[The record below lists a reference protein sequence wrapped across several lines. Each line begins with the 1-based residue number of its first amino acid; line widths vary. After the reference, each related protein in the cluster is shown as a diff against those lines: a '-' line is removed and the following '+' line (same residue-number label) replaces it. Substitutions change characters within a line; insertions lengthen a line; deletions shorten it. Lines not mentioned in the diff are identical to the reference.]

1 VPLVFS
7 ARPEPGDDSVLA
19 QLPAPALSW
28 LAALAESPSAS
39 RTTLDFLRQELAKC
53 DMHAL
58 ERRLAM
64 HRALDGVHNSV
75 TSFALQEASQ
85 IVDQLRAS
93 LRAPTGESA
102 AHDQVCGQGGT
113 DCGLDRDLAPLPES
127 MRVKLTSLQS
137 SPSVSEGMYQLIRSQ
152 LLQVPGKAWSKKKA
166 TRIAFDAVYQAL
178 ASHALAELAQLLGAL
193 RAALEC
199 PGSAAAGPDCALQRR
214 QRKYLVREAAVGL
227 AWDKDAKDM
236 SGRVGE
242 CEDDACEFVEP
253 GVDYPVNALEM
264 HRHVSSWR
272 KCCALCRRDPGCVF
286 WTWASPA
293 WQVESTQLLLLNK
306 RN

>member
-1 VPLVFS
+1 
-7 ARPEPGDDSVLA
+7 
-19 QLPAPALSW
+19 
-28 LAALAESPSAS
+28 
-39 RTTLDFLRQELAKC
+39 
-53 DMHAL
+53 MHAL

-64 HRALDGVHNSV
+64 HRAVDGVHNSV

-93 LRAPTGESA
+93 LRAPASGESSA
-102 AHDQVCGQGGT
+102 DDQVCGQGGK
-113 DCGLDRDLAPLPES
+113 CGMESDLATLPQS

-137 SPSVSEGMYQLIRSQ
+137 SPSVSEGMYQLIRRQ

-166 TRIAFDAVYQAL
+166 TRIALDAVYQAL
-178 ASHALAELAQLLGAL
+178 ASHALAGLAQLLGAL

-199 PGSAAAGPDCALQRR
+199 PGSVAAGQDCALQRR

-227 AWDKDAKDM
+227 AWDKEAKDM
-236 SGRVGE
+236 SGRVGV

-253 GVDYPVNALEM
+253 GVDYPVNAFEM

-293 WQVESTQLLLLNK
+293 WQVESTLLLLLN
-306 RN
+306 